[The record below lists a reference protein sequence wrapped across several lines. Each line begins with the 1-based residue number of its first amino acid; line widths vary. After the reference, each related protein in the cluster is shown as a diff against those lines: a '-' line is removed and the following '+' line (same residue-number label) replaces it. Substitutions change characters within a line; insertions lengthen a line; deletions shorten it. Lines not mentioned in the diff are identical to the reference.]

1 MIEIIRELFTEAH
14 MAVLVASAII
24 GMAGIGLAR
33 EMYLVY
39 RDMDAIGMYGR
50 KTVYTGCIVAALLL
64 LPILNI
70 VAAAALIG
78 IFCVQELIVVLSGV
92 YKEKRNKIRRR

>member
-1 MIEIIRELFTEAH
+1 MTEIISGLFTEAH
-14 MAVLVASAII
+14 MAVLLVSAII
-24 GMAGIGLAR
+24 GMAGICLAR

-92 YKEKRNKIRRR
+92 YKEKRNKIRRS

>member
-1 MIEIIRELFTEAH
+1 MTEIIRELFTEAH

-24 GMAGIGLAR
+24 GMVGIGLAR

-39 RDMDAIGMYGR
+39 RDMDAIGVYGK
-50 KTVYTGCIVAALLL
+50 KTVYIGCIVAALLL

-70 VAAAALIG
+70 VAAVALIG
-78 IFCVQELIVVLSGV
+78 IFGVQALIEVLSGV
-92 YKEKRNKIRRR
+92 YKEKRNKIKRS

>member
-92 YKEKRNKIRRR
+92 YKEKRNKIRRS

>member
-24 GMAGIGLAR
+24 GMAGICLAR

-92 YKEKRNKIRRR
+92 YKEKRNKIRRS

>member
-1 MIEIIRELFTEAH
+1 MTEIISGLFTEAH

-33 EMYLVY
+33 EVYLVY

-92 YKEKRNKIRRR
+92 YKEKRNKIRRS

>member
-14 MAVLVASAII
+14 MAVLLVSAII
-24 GMAGIGLAR
+24 GMVGIGLAR

-92 YKEKRNKIRRR
+92 YKEKRNKIRRS

>member
-1 MIEIIRELFTEAH
+1 MTEIISELFTEAP
-14 MAVLVASAII
+14 MAVLLVSAII
-24 GMAGIGLAR
+24 GMAGICLAR

-78 IFCVQELIVVLSGV
+78 IFCVQALIVVLSGV
-92 YKEKRNKIRRR
+92 YKEKRNKIRRS

>member
-14 MAVLVASAII
+14 MAVLLVSAII
-24 GMAGIGLAR
+24 GMAGICLAR

-39 RDMDAIGMYGR
+39 RDMDAIGVYGR

-70 VAAAALIG
+70 AA
-78 IFCVQELIVVLSGV
+78 FVVLIVIFGV
-92 YKEKRNKIRRR
+92 QALNEKILCAYDKKLRKIKKL